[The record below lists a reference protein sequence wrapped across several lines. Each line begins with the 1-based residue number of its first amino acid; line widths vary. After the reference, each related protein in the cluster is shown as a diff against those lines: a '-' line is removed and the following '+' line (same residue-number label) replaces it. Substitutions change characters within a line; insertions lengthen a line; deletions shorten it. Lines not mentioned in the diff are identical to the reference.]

1 MLSFIVLVAIAFIEQ
16 AAILIT
22 TETFR
27 VHYNF
32 YFELAKKILAREI
45 NQTQE
50 LKHDFIKFT

>member
-45 NQTQE
+45 NQTQRT
-50 LKHDFIKFT
+50 KVRFY